1 MSKGKTKIKI
11 GQIFVLFICFLYKI
25 KIGPANVACKE
36 GLDWGEG
43 GGGVQMSV
51 VKYIFS
57 YLSVVLLVVG

>member
-43 GGGVQMSV
+43 GGGPNVSCQLQ
-51 VKYIFS
+51 F
-57 YLSVVLLVVG
+57 

>member
-36 GLDWGEG
+36 GLDWGG
-43 GGGVQMSV
+43 SKCQ
-51 VKYIFS
+51 
-57 YLSVVLLVVG
+57 LSITVLAICQLFC